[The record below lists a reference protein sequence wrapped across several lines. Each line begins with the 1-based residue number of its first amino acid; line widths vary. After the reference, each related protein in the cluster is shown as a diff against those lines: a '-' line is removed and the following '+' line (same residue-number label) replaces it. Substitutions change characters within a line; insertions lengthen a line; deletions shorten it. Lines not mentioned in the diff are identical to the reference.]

1 MELTIVTSNAKKAE
15 QIGFFLGIPVKTEA
29 LEIDE
34 IQSLDLLRVM
44 ESKAKAAYAKLNVPL
59 IIDDVSLEIDELKGL
74 PGPLVRWFLETI
86 GTEGLCRLA
95 DQTQTRMA
103 TATVGIG
110 YIDASG
116 FKPFTGS
123 KRGKI
128 ADHPSGDAGFG
139 WDSVFIQEGFELT
152 RASLTPL
159 EYEHASI
166 RKIPLDALKS
176 YLSSY
181 THAANTH

>member
-1 MELTIVTSNAKKAE
+1 MELTVVTSNAKKAE
-15 QIGFFLGIPVKTEA
+15 QIGFYLGIPVKTEA

-34 IQSLDLLRVM
+34 IQSLDLLKVL
-44 ESKAKAAYAKLNVPL
+44 EAKAKVAYAMLQVPL
-59 IIDDVSLEIDELKGL
+59 IVDDVSVTIDGLKGL
-74 PGPLVRWFLETI
+74 PGPLVRWFLDTV
-86 GTEGLCRLA
+86 GPEGLCRLA
-95 DQTQTRMA
+95 DQSETRGA
-103 TATVGIG
+103 EATVGIG

-116 FKPFTGS
+116 FKLFTGA

-128 ADHPSGDAGFG
+128 ADHPAGDTGFG

-176 YLSSY
+176 YLNSY